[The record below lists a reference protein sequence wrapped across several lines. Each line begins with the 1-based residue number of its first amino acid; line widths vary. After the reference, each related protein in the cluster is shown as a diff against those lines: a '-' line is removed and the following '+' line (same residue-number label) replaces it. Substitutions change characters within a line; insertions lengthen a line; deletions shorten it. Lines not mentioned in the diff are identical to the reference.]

1 MAIRKRIGIMV
12 PATNTTVEPDFHRI
26 APPGVTIH
34 SQRLWIGNADTGQEG
49 MDGMNAQL
57 EEGARH
63 LAQGKVDVVNMTGT
77 TNSFYRDLEW
87 SNEMERVMSRGAG
100 GIPAVATSPSV
111 VRALNYF
118 GAKKISVATP
128 YPDWKQPAAEAV
140 LRGGGLRGPQRGGGA
155 LGLQGGKPGHQRPG
169 PRGHR
174 RLRLQG
180 YAGMMPTSCS
190 CSCTAWRSMEAA
202 AELEQRLGRPVVTA
216 IQATAWRTFRKAG
229 ITQSIGGNGRLL
241 ELMPPVED

>member
-26 APPGVTIH
+26 APSGVTIH

-63 LAQGKVDVVNMTGT
+63 LAQGKVDVGNMTGT

-128 YPDWKQPAAEAV
+128 YPDDVSSGHEPRIGCA
-140 LRGGGLRGPQRGGGA
+140 GDGMSPCA
-155 LGLQGGKPGHQRPG
+155 LTSSLPSSLPS
-169 PRGHR
+169 R
-174 RLRLQG
+174 RS
-180 YAGMMPTSCS
+180 AGSVWGC
-190 CSCTAWRSMEAA
+190 R
-202 AELEQRLGRPVVTA
+202 
-216 IQATAWRTFRKAG
+216 
-229 ITQSIGGNGRLL
+229 
-241 ELMPPVED
+241 

>member
-1 MAIRKRIGIMV
+1 
-12 PATNTTVEPDFHRI
+12 
-26 APPGVTIH
+26 
-34 SQRLWIGNADTGQEG
+34 

-128 YPDWKQPAAEAV
+128 YPDWNNQRLKLYFEAAGFEV
-140 LRGGGLRGPQRGGGA
+140 LNVEGEPWASKAGN
-155 LGLQGGKPGHQRPG
+155 QGINDQDPEVIVDFASRVC
-169 PRGHR
+169 RDDADV
-174 RLRLQG
+174 LF
-180 YAGMMPTSCS
+180 

>member
-1 MAIRKRIGIMV
+1 
-12 PATNTTVEPDFHRI
+12 
-26 APPGVTIH
+26 
-34 SQRLWIGNADTGQEG
+34 

-128 YPDWKQPAAEAV
+128 YPDWNNQRLKLYFEAAGFEV
-140 LRGGGLRGPQRGGGA
+140 LNVEGEPWASKAGN
-155 LGLQGGKPGHQRPG
+155 QGINDQDPEVIVDFASRVC
-169 PRGHR
+169 RDDADV
-174 RLRLQG
+174 LF
-180 YAGMMPTSCS
+180 

-202 AELEQRLGRPVVTA
+202 ADLEQRLGRPVVTA